1 MHVYLAGAMEH
12 APDLGAAWRNEISQ
26 FLTSELGHRV
36 FNPCVEQTH
45 VLTPEERRFFRTW
58 KGTDLNRFR
67 ATVRKVIEKDLNTLL
82 HEIDYIICLWDE
94 FVANGGGTQGE
105 ITMAYFNRIPVYMV
119 STIPMASVSSWIL
132 GCTTELFTNFE
143 ELKEFLREEFSRQ

>member
-1 MHVYLAGAMEH
+1 MYVYLAGAMEH
-12 APDLGAAWRNEISQ
+12 APDLGAAWRNEISE

-45 VLTPEERRFFRTW
+45 VLTSEERRFFRTW
-58 KGTDLNRFR
+58 KATDLNRFK

-105 ITMAYFNRIPVYMV
+105 ITLAYFHRIPVYMV
-119 STIPMASVSSWIL
+119 STIPTASISSWIL
-132 GCTTELFTNFE
+132 GCTTELFTSFE
-143 ELKEFLREEFSRQ
+143 ELKELLRKEFLGQ